1 MDSTDPFL
9 GTTWTSGQSN
19 SHSLECSI
27 MFFTR
32 SVLASA
38 TLLSFS
44 ATTEGW
50 VLHRKA
56 EEHAEVKRVA
66 ANEAQDHWSWK
77 NFFGKRQDDV
87 VLDCPNDQFADLLR
101 NNPDSSVESFCN
113 DWLNIPP
120 TTIYQEVTPTM

>member
-1 MDSTDPFL
+1 
-9 GTTWTSGQSN
+9 
-19 SHSLECSI
+19 

-50 VLHRKA
+50 VLHRNA
-56 EEHAEVKRVA
+56 EEHVEVKRISVDD
-66 ANEAQDHWSWK
+66 AQNHWAWR
-77 NFFGKRQDDV
+77 NIFGKRQDQI
-87 VLDCPNDQFADLLR
+87 LDCPNNQFASLLG

-113 DWLNIPP
+113 DWLNMPP
-120 TTIYQEVTPTM
+120 ATVVSEVTPTV

>member
-1 MDSTDPFL
+1 
-9 GTTWTSGQSN
+9 
-19 SHSLECSI
+19 

-44 ATTEGW
+44 ATTEAW

-56 EEHAEVKRVA
+56 EEHTEVKRIVA
-66 ANEAQDHWSWK
+66 HDAQDQWSWK
-77 NFFGKRQDDV
+77 NLFGKRQDGEI
-87 VLDCPNDQFADLLR
+87 LDCPNNQFAALLS
-101 NNPDSSVESFCN
+101 NNPDDSVESFCN

-120 TTIYQEVTPTM
+120 TTIIEVVTPTV